1 MQRERVIAMLT
12 ALALVAGCSS
22 VDDWSGL
29 KRRKDTTPVAQTDDG
44 QVVASYLA
52 TLDRLGRGGAAEQA
66 EIIESTR
73 NAYVAEPSTQK
84 RLRYAF
90 VLAVPGHAASDPAG
104 ARTLLGEALAT
115 PETMLPSER
124 ALADLMVRDLDA
136 RLALARENETLRSGH
151 SATRDDGRVAELD
164 RRLQAETAEKER
176 LRRELERAEAK
187 LEAIATLEGGQAPP
201 RP

>member
-1 MQRERVIAMLT
+1 MRLERFIAG
-12 ALALVAGCSS
+12 LVALCLVSGCKS

-29 KRRKDTTPVAQTDDG
+29 KKRKDTTPVTHTDDG
-44 QVVASYLA
+44 QVIAGYLA

-66 EIIESTR
+66 EIIESAR

-90 VLAVPGHAASDPAG
+90 VLAVPGHAASDPVG

-115 PETMLPSER
+115 PETLLPSER

-136 RLALARENETLRSGH
+136 RLSLTRENETLRSG
-151 SATRDDGRVAELD
+151 SSPQEDNRIADLN
-164 RRLQAETAEKER
+164 RRLQAETAEKDR

-187 LEAIATLEGGQAPP
+187 LEAIATLEGAKAPQP
-201 RP
+201 

>member
-1 MQRERVIAMLT
+1 MRPERFIAVIV
-12 ALALVAGCSS
+12 ALCLVSGCKS

-29 KRRKDTTPVAQTDDG
+29 KKRKDTTPVTHTDDG
-44 QVVASYLA
+44 QVIAGYLA

-73 NAYVAEPSTQK
+73 NAYLAEPSTQK

-90 VLAVPGHAASDPAG
+90 VLAVPGHAASDPTG
-104 ARTLLGEALAT
+104 ARSLLGEALAT
-115 PETMLPSER
+115 PETLLPSER

-136 RLALARENETLRSGH
+136 RLSLTRENETLRSG
-151 SATRDDGRVAELD
+151 STPQEDNRIADLN
-164 RRLQAETAEKER
+164 RRLQAETAEKDR

-187 LEAIATLEGGQAPP
+187 LEAIATLEGAKAPQP
-201 RP
+201 

>member
-1 MQRERVIAMLT
+1 MRLERCL
-12 ALALVAGCSS
+12 ALLVATALVAACSS

-44 QVVASYLA
+44 QVVADYLA
-52 TLDRLGRGGAAEQA
+52 TLDRLGRGGVAEQA
-66 EIIESTR
+66 EIVESTR
-73 NAYVAEPSTQK
+73 NAYLAEPSTQK

-115 PETMLPSER
+115 PETLLPSER

-136 RLALARENETLRSGH
+136 RLALTRENEILRTGH
-151 SATRDDGRVAELD
+151 NAPQDDDRLADLE
-164 RRLQAETAEKER
+164 RRLQAETAEKDR

-187 LEAIATLEGGQAPP
+187 LEAIATLEGGKAPP

>member
-1 MQRERVIAMLT
+1 MRRERLIAMLT
-12 ALALVAGCSS
+12 ALALAAGCSN

-29 KRRKDTTPVAQTDDG
+29 KRRKDTTPVLHTDDG
-44 QVVASYLA
+44 QVVATYLA

-73 NAYVAEPSTQK
+73 NAYVADPSTQK

-115 PETMLPSER
+115 PETLLPSER

-136 RLALARENETLRSGH
+136 RLALVRENETLRNGH
-151 SATRDDGRVAELD
+151 NAAQDDGRVAELD

-187 LEAIATLEGGQAPP
+187 LEAIATLEGGKAPP

>member
-1 MQRERVIAMLT
+1 MRPERLILLA
-12 ALALVAGCSS
+12 ALAGLAAACTN
-22 VDDWSGL
+22 VDDWSGM
-29 KRRKDTTPVAQTDDG
+29 KRRKDTTQVTQTDDG
-44 QVVASYLA
+44 VLVADYLA
-52 TLDRLGRGGAAEQA
+52 TLDRLGRGGAAQQA

-73 NAYVAEPSTQK
+73 SAYLSDPSTRK

-90 VLAVPGHAASDPAG
+90 VLSVPGHAASDPAG
-104 ARTLLGEALAT
+104 ARVLLGEALAI
-115 PETMLPSER
+115 PETLLPSER

-136 RLALARENETLRSGH
+136 RLALTRENESLRNGSL
-151 SATRDDGRVAELD
+151 SQEEVRVAELN

-187 LEAIATLEGGQAPP
+187 LEAIATLEGGATPQP

>member
-1 MQRERVIAMLT
+1 MRRERLVVL
-12 ALALVAGCSS
+12 LVALSLVGACKS

-29 KRRKDTTPVAQTDDG
+29 KRRKETTPVAHTDDG
-44 QVVASYLA
+44 QLIAAYLA

-66 EIIESTR
+66 EIVESTR
-73 NAYVAEPSTQK
+73 TAYLAEPSTQK

-115 PETMLPSER
+115 PETLLPSER

-136 RLALARENETLRSGH
+136 RLALARENETLRSG
-151 SATRDDGRVAELD
+151 STPQEDNRLAELN
-164 RRLQAETAEKER
+164 RRLQAETAEKDR

-187 LEAIATLEGGQAPP
+187 LEAIATLEGAKAPQP
-201 RP
+201 

>member
-1 MQRERVIAMLT
+1 MRHERLIAFVV
-12 ALALVAGCSS
+12 LASLFAGCKS

-29 KRRKDTTPVAQTDDG
+29 KRKKETTPVAQTDDG
-44 QVVASYLA
+44 QIVAEYLA

-66 EIIESTR
+66 EIISATR
-73 NAYVAEPSTQK
+73 TAYLADPSTQK

-90 VLAVPGHAASDPAG
+90 VLAVPGHPASDPAG
-104 ARTLLGEALAT
+104 ARALLGEALAT

-136 RLALARENETLRSGH
+136 RLALTHENETLRSGTT
-151 SATRDDGRVAELD
+151 SQDDNRIADLN
-164 RRLQAETAEKER
+164 RRLQAETTEKDR
-176 LRRELERAEAK
+176 LRRDLERAEAK
-187 LEAIATLEGGQAPP
+187 LEAIATLEGGTPEP

>member
-1 MQRERVIAMLT
+1 MRPERVIALL
-12 ALALVAGCSS
+12 LAVCLVAGCKN

-29 KRRKDTTPVAQTDDG
+29 KRRPGTTPTSQSDDG
-44 QVVASYLA
+44 QLVAGYLQ
-52 TLDRLGRGGAAEQA
+52 TLDRLGRGGVAEQA
-66 EIIESTR
+66 EIVDATR
-73 NAYVAEPSTQK
+73 TAYLNDPSTQK

-104 ARTLLGEALAT
+104 ARALLGEALAT

-136 RLALARENETLRSGH
+136 RLSLSHENQTLRNGSTTQEENRI
-151 SATRDDGRVAELD
+151 ADLN

-187 LEAIATLEGGQAPP
+187 LEAIATLEGGSAPP
-201 RP
+201 RK

>member
-1 MQRERVIAMLT
+1 MRHERYV
-12 ALALVAGCSS
+12 ALLAVVCLAAGCSN

-29 KRRKDTTPVAQTDDG
+29 KRRKDTTPVVHTDDG
-44 QVVASYLA
+44 QMVAAYLA
-52 TLDRLGRGGAAEQA
+52 TLDRLGRGGPAEQA

-73 NAYVAEPSTQK
+73 NAYVAAPSTQK

-115 PETMLPSER
+115 PETLLPSER

-136 RLALARENETLRSGH
+136 RLALTRENETLRNGST
-151 SATRDDGRVAELD
+151 AREDDGRLEELD

>member
-1 MQRERVIAMLT
+1 MRRERIIAMLT
-12 ALALVAGCSS
+12 ALALAAGCSN

-29 KRRKDTTPVAQTDDG
+29 KRRKDTTPVVHTDDG
-44 QVVASYLA
+44 QVVATYLA
-52 TLDRLGRGGAAEQA
+52 TLDRLGRGGPAEQA

-73 NAYVAEPSTQK
+73 NAYVADPSTQK

-115 PETMLPSER
+115 PETLLPSER

-136 RLALARENETLRSGH
+136 RLALTRENETLRNGH
-151 SATRDDGRVAELD
+151 NATRDDGRVAELD

-187 LEAIATLEGGQAPP
+187 LEAIATLEGGKAPP

>member
-1 MQRERVIAMLT
+1 MRHDRLVVLL
-12 ALALVAGCSS
+12 LAASLVAGCKS

-29 KRRKDTTPVAQTDDG
+29 KKRKDTTPVSQTDDG
-44 QVVASYLA
+44 QIVADYLT
-52 TLDRLGRGGAAEQA
+52 TLDQLGSGGAAQQA
-66 EIIESTR
+66 EIIEATR
-73 NAYVAEPSTQK
+73 NAYLADPSTRK

-104 ARTLLGEALAT
+104 ARALIGEALAI

-136 RLALARENETLRSGH
+136 RLALARENEALRSG
-151 SATRDDGRVAELD
+151 SNSPQDDNRIADLS
-164 RRLQAETAEKER
+164 RRLQVETAEKDR

-187 LEAIATLEGGQAPP
+187 LEAIATLEGTTSEP

>member
-1 MQRERVIAMLT
+1 MRHERCV
-12 ALALVAGCSS
+12 ALIVVVTLAAGCSS

-29 KRRKDTTPVAQTDDG
+29 KRRKETTPVAQTDDG

-52 TLDRLGRGGAAEQA
+52 ILDRLGKGGAAEQA

-73 NAYVAEPSTQK
+73 NAYVTQPSTQK

-115 PETMLPSER
+115 PETLLPSER
-124 ALADLMVRDLDA
+124 ALADLMIRDLDA
-136 RLALARENETLRSGH
+136 RLALVRENEALRGIGP
-151 SATRDDGRVAELD
+151 TNKDDERLAELD
-164 RRLQAETAEKER
+164 RRLQAEIAEKEQ

-187 LEAIATLEGGQAPP
+187 LEAIATLEGGKAPP
-201 RP
+201 RR

>member
-1 MQRERVIAMLT
+1 MRHDRLVVLL
-12 ALALVAGCSS
+12 LAASLVAGCKS

-29 KRRKDTTPVAQTDDG
+29 KRRKDTTPVSQTDDG
-44 QVVASYLA
+44 QIVADYLT
-52 TLDRLGRGGAAEQA
+52 TLDQLGRGGAAQQA
-66 EIIESTR
+66 EILEATR
-73 NAYVAEPSTQK
+73 NAYLADPSTRK

-104 ARTLLGEALAT
+104 ARALIGESLAT

-136 RLALARENETLRSGH
+136 RLALAHENEALRSG
-151 SATRDDGRVAELD
+151 SNLPPETSRIAELD
-164 RRLQAETAEKER
+164 RRLQLETAEKER

-187 LEAIATLEGGQAPP
+187 LEAIATLEGTTEP

>member
-1 MQRERVIAMLT
+1 MRPERLILLA
-12 ALALVAGCSS
+12 ALAGLAAACTN
-22 VDDWSGL
+22 VDDWSGM
-29 KRRKDTTPVAQTDDG
+29 KRRKDTTQVTQTDDG
-44 QVVASYLA
+44 ALVADYLA
-52 TLDRLGRGGAAEQA
+52 TLDRLGRGGAAQQA

-73 NAYVAEPSTQK
+73 SAYLSDPSTRK

-90 VLAVPGHAASDPAG
+90 VLSVPGHAASDPAG
-104 ARTLLGEALAT
+104 ARALLGEALAI
-115 PETMLPSER
+115 PETLLPSER

-136 RLALARENETLRSGH
+136 RLALTRENESLRNGSL
-151 SATRDDGRVAELD
+151 SQEEVRVAELN

-187 LEAIATLEGGQAPP
+187 LEAIATLEGGATPQP